1 MILSRGEV
9 TLLGKIVDVLEVFT
23 TFTKYIQG
31 NSYPTLNSLVL
42 FYVEIKQSLE
52 QLKEA
57 NTCDVIGTVIDI
69 LLNNLDKRFQLTD
82 ASIAAAVLDPSTQH
96 LPEINSWLESK
107 GMFNV
112 FFQLNCIAYK
122 FQIEVIT
129 MFCLKFVLFSII
141 SMKNQSS

>member
-52 QLKEA
+52 QLREA

-96 LPEINSWLESK
+96 LPVINSWLVSK
-107 GMFNV
+107 CMFHV
-112 FFQLNCIAYK
+112 SFFG
-122 FQIEVIT
+122 
-129 MFCLKFVLFSII
+129 
-141 SMKNQSS
+141 